1 VDRQEL
7 ETILEHAR
15 SALSDEEYQR
25 LKAAFDTLVYVT
37 QLVENKRTTSA
48 RLRQIL
54 RAASAS

>member
-1 VDRQEL
+1 MDRQEL

-37 QLVENKRTTSA
+37 QLENKRTTSA